1 MLGQKGRATCSS
13 GGGGS
18 MGVLDKGKTKE
29 NERNGKEAH
38 SSQASLRPSATPS
51 LLCERSRWHVQFKT
65 SLPRCD
71 GI

>member
-1 MLGQKGRATCSS
+1 
-13 GGGGS
+13 

-51 LLCERSRWHVQFKT
+51 LLCERSRWHVHQQDIT
-65 SLPRCD
+65 PEM
-71 GI
+71 